1 MGTISDFFDM
11 VLHKNIGKQTVRI
24 SYASNVG
31 KVRTK
36 NEDDLFIDGL
46 GTRAKE
52 NMAGN
57 RILNHSERYVFAVCD
72 GMGGEQFGDEAS
84 SIAARTIAHFSYVLN
99 ASKPADLSDNVNALA
114 TEANNR
120 ISGMVYAKRAN
131 LSGSTLVMA
140 CLRKN
145 MAYIF
150 NLGDS
155 RAYFCKGG
163 VLRQITDD
171 HTVARRKVKSDI
183 ISENEA
189 KSTPDSH
196 KLTTFLGIDT
206 RWIGLKA
213 QSYEPIDI
221 RSGVLLLC
229 SDGLSDMCSE
239 AEITEIL
246 SGEHSNSAERLVN
259 KAIENGGQDNITC
272 IVIKI

>member
-11 VLHKNIGKQTVRI
+11 ILHKNIGKQTLHI

-31 KVRTK
+31 KIRTK
-36 NEDDLFIDGL
+36 NEDDIFIDGL

-52 NMAGN
+52 NIAGN

-84 SIAARTIAHFSYVLN
+84 SIAARTIAHYSYILN
-99 ASKPADLSDNVNALA
+99 ASKPAALSDNVNALA
-114 TEANNR
+114 TEANNK
-120 ISGMVYAKRAN
+120 ISGMVYAKRAD

-140 CLRKN
+140 CLRKTT
-145 MAYIF
+145 AYVF

-155 RAYFCKGG
+155 RAYFFKNGI
-163 VLRQITDD
+163 LRQITDD
-171 HTVARRKVKSDI
+171 HTVARRKIKSGI
-183 ISENEA
+183 ITEEEA
-189 KSTPDSH
+189 KSSADSH

-213 QSYEPIDI
+213 QSYEPFDI
-221 RSGVLLLC
+221 RKGILLLC
-229 SDGLSDMCSE
+229 SDGLSNMCSE
-239 AEITEIL
+239 TEIADIL
-246 SGEHSNSAERLVN
+246 SGEHSNSAERLVS
-259 KAIENGGQDNITC
+259 KALENGGQDNITC